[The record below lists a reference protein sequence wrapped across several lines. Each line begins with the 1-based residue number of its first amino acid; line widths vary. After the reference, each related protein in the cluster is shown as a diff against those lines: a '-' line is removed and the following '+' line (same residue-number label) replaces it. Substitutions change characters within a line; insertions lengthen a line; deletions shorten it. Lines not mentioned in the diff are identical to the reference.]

1 MYQLKTEFCTQI
13 LICLKSSLPYIHLR
27 NDSMVIK
34 QLFIYTATYVK
45 NISIKCQYI
54 TILFSFR
61 KLYYYNLFNETKFR
75 FAVSPY
81 CKYFH
86 IKSNKNKQVDEFT
99 SIWTRKASALL
110 PGFFGLKLLC
120 KYKKFYKDIY
130 SFNQEVELNL
140 L

>member
-13 LICLKSSLPYIHLR
+13 LICLKSSLPHIHLR

-86 IKSNKNKQVDEFT
+86 IKSETKINK
-99 SIWTRKASALL
+99 LM
-110 PGFFGLKLLC
+110 
-120 KYKKFYKDIY
+120 
-130 SFNQEVELNL
+130 NL
-140 L
+140 LRFGQGKLQRFCQYILD